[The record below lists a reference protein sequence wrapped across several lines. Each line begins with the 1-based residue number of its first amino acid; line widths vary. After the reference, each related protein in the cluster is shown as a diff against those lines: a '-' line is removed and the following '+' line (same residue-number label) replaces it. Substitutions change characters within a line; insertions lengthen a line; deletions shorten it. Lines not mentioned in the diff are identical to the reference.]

1 VKLVRFERF
10 VYTCFS
16 NILKKN
22 LFSLL
27 MKSLT
32 TKEVSRLCHVS
43 DATVKR
49 WEESGVLRS
58 ERTNG
63 GHRRFR
69 ADEVA
74 RFQREKAIGL
84 KACHGDESASSALT
98 RRREN
103 REHSGSPIFHSLVA
117 GREEEVSNILIGC
130 YLNGK
135 SVANIIDET
144 LCPAMRLIGELW
156 SVGKLTIAQEHLA
169 TRAAAVAI
177 QKLRSIVPVP
187 KLSGE
192 VAICCA
198 LEGDFHELS
207 TLLAQIVFESQG
219 WEVMNFG
226 CNTPLYSLIEEV
238 NHHVPDLI
246 CISATV
252 LIDSER
258 AARDYSDFRSKIS
271 KYKIPIVIGGKAL
284 SNERIIGKFP
294 ADLHALSFTNLAH
307 FSFGLLKK

>member
-1 VKLVRFERF
+1 
-10 VYTCFS
+10 
-16 NILKKN
+16 
-22 LFSLL
+22 

-49 WEESGVLRS
+49 WEEAGVLRS

-69 ADEVA
+69 AEEVA
-74 RFQREKAIGL
+74 RFQREKSLGL
-84 KACHGDESASSALT
+84 KTCHGDESASSALT

-117 GREEEVSNILIGC
+117 GREEEVSNILISS
-130 YLNGK
+130 YLNGT
-135 SVANIIDET
+135 SVTEIIDHV

-156 SVGKLTIAQEHLA
+156 SVGEMTIAQEHLA

-177 QKLRSIVPVP
+177 HKLRSVIPVP
-187 KLSGE
+187 TLSGE
-192 VAICCA
+192 IVICCA
-198 LEGDFHELS
+198 FEGDFHELS
-207 TLLAQIVFESQG
+207 ILLAQIVFESQG

-226 CNTPLYSLIEEV
+226 CNTPLYALIEEV
-238 NHHVPDLI
+238 HHHVPDLI

-271 KYKIPIVIGGKAL
+271 KYKIPVVIGGKAL
-284 SNERIIGKFP
+284 SIERIPQKFP
-294 ADLHALSFTNLAH
+294 ADLHASSFTNLAE
-307 FSFGLLKK
+307 FSQKLLKN